1 MGPAYCFSFVEFLA
15 HGSVENLP
23 DDQHDQPAYR
33 LGLIFDEIEYLG
45 YFQSQEGVEKV
56 LADMRSA
63 AKAQSTADYNNT
75 SRVVHKTIEQH
86 LPHIRARLRDFIK
99 AMNFSFTFA
108 HYAKEVPPIVECLLK
123 GISPAE
129 SYDEGTKTSKPS
141 SVPAIINAGWE
152 VYATRLDKFVELF
165 RTELG
170 RTNVV
175 VNLNELLFH
184 AIESSEV
191 LRVWIKVGR

>member
-1 MGPAYCFSFVEFLA
+1 MYSRLEFWLKELIADLLAVHAMGPAYCFSFVEFLA

-86 LPHIRARLRDFIK
+86 LPIFGRGCAIYKGHEFFVHFCTLR
-99 AMNFSFTFA
+99 
-108 HYAKEVPPIVECLLK
+108 ER
-123 GISPAE
+123 GSP
-129 SYDEGTKTSKPS
+129 Y
-141 SVPAIINAGWE
+141 
-152 VYATRLDKFVELF
+152 R
-165 RTELG
+165 
-170 RTNVV
+170 
-175 VNLNELLFH
+175 
-184 AIESSEV
+184 
-191 LRVWIKVGR
+191 